1 MPSDAAADTAE
12 LEGETSMQMR
22 QARTRRLMQAGVARG
37 AAALCLST
45 TPIPEGCEEDA
56 MSDSMSDPRSA
67 RSSRSTL
74 FSVPDAY
81 DAASERAAAFSAL
94 TAARPAADD
103 PLASWRTRP
112 GRGV

>member
-12 LEGETSMQMR
+12 LEGEMLMQMK
-22 QARTRRLMQAGVARG
+22 QARARRLMLAGVARSAG
-37 AAALCLST
+37 DLCLST

-67 RSSRSTL
+67 RSSRS

-81 DAASERAAAFSAL
+81 EAASERAAALSAL
-94 TAARPAADD
+94 T
-103 PLASWRTRP
+103 STRP
-112 GRGV
+112 SRR